1 VPARWR
7 LGAPATLV
15 AAAAVALAQAAP
27 QEHVVLIEGMAFHP
41 AALHVKPGDR
51 IVWIN
56 RDLVPHTA
64 TGQAH
69 AFDSGRI
76 AAGAQ
81 WRTTAP
87 RSGTYAYDCAYHPTM
102 SGTLVVD

>member
-1 VPARWR
+1 VPVLWR
-7 LGAPATLV
+7 PAALAMLA
-15 AAAAVALAQAAP
+15 AAAAVPVARAAP

-64 TGQAH
+64 TGKAH
-69 AFDSGRI
+69 AFDSGLI